1 MGSLTGP
8 EESKE
13 PMAIEALER
22 GEYSSEPL
30 LEEEYGDGG
39 KSWDGGYG
47 VCLSE
52 GERERQ
58 RLEGGR
64 E

>member
-39 KSWDGGYG
+39 KSWDAGYE
-47 VCLSE
+47 SE
-52 GERERQ
+52 GERERR
-58 RLEGGR
+58 RLEGG
-64 E
+64 